1 MSKDEQRVD
10 FGTALDAM
18 KEGCKVTRSRWL
30 GRIYIGGPE
39 SIAPG
44 RILIEIG
51 HQCGKYVVTEE
62 DILATDWEILENE
75 NE

>member
-1 MSKDEQRVD
+1 MSKEEQLVD

-18 KEGCKVTRSRWL
+18 KEGCKVTRSKWL

-39 SIAPG
+39 SLASG
-44 RILIEIG
+44 RILVEVG
-51 HQCGKYVVTEE
+51 NNCGVYVVTEE

>member
-1 MSKDEQRVD
+1 MSKEEQLVN

-18 KEGCKVTRSRWL
+18 MEGCKVTRSRWKGKL
-30 GRIYIGGPE
+30 FIKDGEIF
-39 SIAPG
+39 
-44 RILIEIG
+44 LEIG
-51 HQCGKYVVTEE
+51 NVCDTYDMTTE

>member
-1 MSKDEQRVD
+1 MSKEEQLVD

-18 KEGCKVTRSRWL
+18 KEGCKVTRSRWKGKL
-30 GRIYIGGPE
+30 FIKEGKIFTE
-39 SIAPG
+39 SG
-44 RILIEIG
+44 NDY
-51 HQCGKYVVTEE
+51 CTYYMTTE